1 MNIVQ
6 VNELLK
12 RYFDAFYNVN
22 IEELSNLFHE
32 TAYIYGHDDNGDLE
46 VICKEDFIRILS
58 SFPPNSKNP
67 NFTRSDEILAI
78 DFISED
84 VAVARVKLRFDNA
97 ICTDIVNLMRLNDV
111 WRIVSVLD
119 SKMSIMNKC

>member
-1 MNIVQ
+1 MNTVQ

-12 RYFDAFYNVN
+12 RYFSAFYNVN

-32 TAYIYGHDDNGDLE
+32 AARIYSHDDNGDLE
-46 VICKEDFIRILS
+46 VICKEDFMKILG

-67 NFTRSDEILAI
+67 NFIRSDEILGV

-84 VAVARVKLRFDNA
+84 VAVARVKLRFANS
-97 ICTDIVNLMRLNDV
+97 ICTDVVNLMRLNDV